1 MTLLSTLDELALLEH
16 FQEVHGV
23 ELELGELR
31 SLQAYLYEIS
41 RTERNHRLVPG
52 EIVPDDIQ
60 NLPVA
65 VAVVGGSLG
74 GFFAGSLGVSTIAGI
89 LIGASLF
96 SKLFDLFNRPK
107 QEEEPTRAYGFDSV
121 VNLVPLSGA
130 IPLFWC
136 NRDVNPNG
144 GVRASGFLLHAR
156 VETFKGSQRYFG
168 LQAFGY
174 GRIGEIDESELL
186 IDDQPLDNFFDGDIE
201 QYIRLGT
208 ADQTAI
214 AEFPFYSQAISPN
227 TNTSLGVDLRGEA
240 KRINSTTRETAVTG
254 TPVGGFLASVNPT
267 RLVKNTGLEAVLT
280 SDQQILRD
288 DGWVQ
293 GQVLSND
300 RLLKLGLFINNS
312 LRFHIQ
318 IQDNGHYAVVED
330 GAVVFL
336 SGTPPLPATYLVN
349 DVFRVEYQSGTLL
362 YRKNGNVVYTST
374 QLPVYPA
381 RLQVQILDSA
391 VSANGTSFND
401 LKLADVEIDEL
412 GNVQPV
418 TGSTTIRV
426 DEEDVEKFTPSD
438 RYRVNGV
445 DFSIIDKEENT
456 LTIDKPIT
464 VGGNDEIYAVYT
476 AKFENTQSVSRVDF
490 NFVFSLWG
498 RDDKGKLKRH
508 AIAFDIFI
516 KKATSATLSDQP
528 PSFTRLYR
536 IFVANKNQGEIRRSL
551 KIKNL
556 PFGKYQ
562 FEFRSLER
570 VSGGFPILRLS
581 DGGALADTPTGV
593 IIDGKQIIIET
604 EFASAP
610 SESSANK
617 DLSFDGKDQ
626 VSSESAPPGRI
637 TSLNETTLP
646 ADLGHSRVSRYP
658 KLSLLGLKAIASER
672 LNGTPTPSALIQR
685 GRIGWLLLS
694 AGEATPA
701 STPTQLVYFGED
713 FLSFG
718 IQAGNKIRNLDKK
731 LEDAI
736 VSVTS
741 NTITTTLDLNWE
753 QGDRFVV
760 YVEGSTCY
768 FPDVL
773 ADGIRSPDGGLSE
786 LVDADQ
792 VIDYFSFV
800 KSKRFCIRNGF
811 FCDITLSEQTNII
824 EWAEREAPLSLL
836 FASSVDGR
844 MALIPEEYEPPAATF
859 TDSVMESYNETLLQP
874 KEFNQVT
881 VRFKDGSDTRFRE
894 KTVTIATQEAF
905 NGLEPIYE
913 APTIDAMSSVSN
925 PAQAERIGQMF
936 LQSSRFQDRGINF
949 TTGLQGLGIKPGS
962 LVVGASVITQ
972 IHAERSGFITA
983 VEAYDENMR
992 SQVVKLSQ
1000 PVEEGLDGS
1009 YSASIY
1015 YIDGTTNQSSVPV
1028 DTVDRDGETW
1038 LLLSELNAPVSP
1050 PSLNRTGDYL
1060 AVGKDSELRRVFRVA
1075 GIEIQSEFKCTV
1087 AATRWDRRMLGGE
1100 GLVTIF

>member
-1 MTLLSTLDELALLEH
+1 MNLLSTLDELALLEH

-52 EIVPDDIQ
+52 EIGQDDIQ

-107 QEEEPTRAYGFDSV
+107 QEEEPTRAFGFDSV

-130 IPLFWC
+130 IPLEYC

-201 QYIRLGT
+201 QYVRLGT
-208 ADQTAI
+208 AEQTVI
-214 AEFPFYSQAISPN
+214 TEFPFYSQALSPN

-254 TPVGGFLASVNPT
+254 VPVGGFLASVNPT
-267 RLVKNTGLEAVLT
+267 RLVKNTGAVAVLT

-288 DGWVQ
+288 DGWAQ

-300 RLLKLGLFINNS
+300 KLLKLGLLINNG

-438 RYRVNGV
+438 RYRVNGA
-445 DFSIIDKEENT
+445 DFSIVDKEENA
-456 LTIDKPIT
+456 LTVDKPIT

-476 AKFENTQSVSRVDF
+476 AKFENTQPVSRVDF

-516 KKATSATLSDQP
+516 KKTGA

-637 TSLNETTLP
+637 TSLNEITLP

-658 KLSLLGLKAIASER
+658 KLSLLGLKVIASER

-718 IQAGNKIRNLDKK
+718 IQAGNRIRNLDKK
-731 LEDAI
+731 LEDTI
-736 VSVTS
+736 VSVAS
-741 NTITTTLDLNWE
+741 NVIATTLSLNWE

-811 FCDITLSEQTNII
+811 FWDGTLSEQTNII

-859 TDSVMESYNETLLQP
+859 TDSVMESYNEMLLQP

-881 VRFKDGSDTRFRE
+881 VRFKDGTDTRFRE
-894 KTVTIATQEAF
+894 KTVTIATDAAF
-905 NGLEPIYE
+905 SGLEPIYE

-949 TTGLQGLGIKPGS
+949 STGLQGLGIKPGS
-962 LVVGASVITQ
+962 LVVGASVVTQ
-972 IHAERSGFITA
+972 IHAERSGFVVA
-983 VEAYDENMR
+983 AEPYDEETL

-1000 PVEEGLDGS
+1000 PIEEGFDGT
-1009 YSASIY
+1009 YSASVY
-1015 YIDGTTNQSSVPV
+1015 YLGDTANQSGVPV
-1028 DTVDRDGETW
+1028 EAVDRDGEIW
-1038 LLLSELNAPVSP
+1038 LLLSELNAPLSP

-1075 GIEIQSEFKCTV
+1075 AIEIQSEYKCQV
-1087 AATRWDRRMLGGE
+1087 SCTRWDKRMLSGE

>member
-1 MTLLSTLDELALLEH
+1 MNLLSTLDELALLEH

-31 SLQAYLYEIS
+31 SLQAYIHEIS

-52 EIVPDDIQ
+52 EIGQDDIQ

-107 QEEEPTRAYGFDSV
+107 QEEEPTRAFGFDSV

-130 IPLFWC
+130 IPLEYC

-201 QYIRLGT
+201 QYVRLGT
-208 ADQTAI
+208 AEQTVI
-214 AEFPFYSQAISPN
+214 TEFPFYSQALSPN

-267 RLVKNTGLEAVLT
+267 RLVKNTGAVAVLT

-300 RLLKLGLFINNS
+300 KLLKLGLLINNG

-438 RYRVNGV
+438 RYRVNGA
-445 DFSIIDKEENT
+445 DFSIVDKEENA
-456 LTIDKPIT
+456 LTVDKPIT

-476 AKFENTQSVSRVDF
+476 AKFENTQPVSRVDF

-637 TSLNETTLP
+637 TSLNEITLP

-658 KLSLLGLKAIASER
+658 KLSLLGLKVIASER

-718 IQAGNKIRNLDKK
+718 IQAGNRIRNLDKK
-731 LEDAI
+731 LEDTI
-736 VSVTS
+736 VSVAS
-741 NTITTTLDLNWE
+741 NVIATTLSLNWE

-811 FCDITLSEQTNII
+811 FWDGTLSEQTNII

-859 TDSVMESYNETLLQP
+859 TDSVMESYNEMLLQP

-949 TTGLQGLGIKPGS
+949 STGLQGLGIKPGS
-962 LVVGASVITQ
+962 LVVGASVVTQ
-972 IHAERSGFITA
+972 IHAERSGFVVA
-983 VEAYDENMR
+983 AQPYDEETL

-1000 PVEEGLDGS
+1000 PIEEGFDGT
-1009 YSASIY
+1009 YTASVY
-1015 YIDGTTNQSSVPV
+1015 YINETANQSGVSVEA
-1028 DTVDRDGETW
+1028 VDRGGELW
-1038 LLLSELNAPVSP
+1038 LLLSNLIAAVNP
-1050 PSLNRTGDYL
+1050 PSANRTGDYL
-1060 AVGKDSELRRVFRVA
+1060 AIGKDSELRRVFRVA
-1075 GIEIQSEFKCTV
+1075 GIEIQSEYKCTV
-1087 AATRWDRRMLGGE
+1087 AATRWDERMLSSE

>member
-74 GFFAGSLGVSTIAGI
+74 GFFAGTLGVSTIAGI

-156 VETFKGSQRYFG
+156 VETLKGSQRYFG

-186 IDDQPLDNFFDGDIE
+186 IDDQPLDNFFAGDIE
-201 QYIRLGT
+201 QYTRLGT
-208 ADQTAI
+208 AEQTAI

-280 SDQQILRD
+280 SDQQILGD

-300 RLLKLGLFINNS
+300 RLLKLGLLINNT

-318 IQDNGHYAVVED
+318 IQENGHYAVVED
-330 GAVVFL
+330 GVIVFL
-336 SGTPPLPATYLVN
+336 SGTPPLPPTYLVN

-374 QLPVYPA
+374 QIPVYPA
-381 RLQVQILDSA
+381 RLQAQILDSTA
-391 VSANGTSFND
+391 SANGTSFND
-401 LKLADVEIDEL
+401 LKLADVMIDEL

-445 DFSIIDKEENT
+445 DFSIVDKNENT
-456 LTIDKPIT
+456 LTVDRPIT

-476 AKFENTQSVSRVDF
+476 AKFENTQPVSRVDF

-516 KKATSATLSDQP
+516 KKTGA

-556 PFGKYQ
+556 PLGKYQ

-637 TSLNETTLP
+637 TSLNEITLP

-718 IQAGNKIRNLDKK
+718 IQAGNRIRNLDKK
-731 LEDAI
+731 LEDTI

-773 ADGIRSPDGGLSE
+773 VDGIRSPDGGLSE

-792 VIDYFSFV
+792 VIDYSSFV
-800 KSKRFCIRNGF
+800 KSKRFCVLNGF
-811 FCDITLSEQTNII
+811 FWDSTLSEQTNII

-894 KTVTIATQEAF
+894 KTVTVATDAAF

-925 PAQAERIGQMF
+925 PVQAVRIGQIF

-949 TTGLQGLGIKPGS
+949 STGLQGLGIKPGS

-972 IHAERSGFITA
+972 IHAERSGFVVA
-983 VEAYDENMR
+983 VEPYDEETL

-1000 PVEEGLDGS
+1000 PVEEGFDGT
-1009 YSASIY
+1009 YTASVY
-1015 YIDGTTNQSSVPV
+1015 YINDTANQSGVSVEA
-1028 DTVDRDGETW
+1028 VDRGGELW
-1038 LLLSELNAPVSP
+1038 LLLSNLIAAVNPVSQ
-1050 PSLNRTGDYL
+1050 NRTGDYL
-1060 AVGKDSELRRVFRVA
+1060 AIGKDSELRRVFRVA
-1075 GIEIQSEFKCTV
+1075 AIEIQSEFKCTV
-1087 AATRWDRRMLGGE
+1087 AATRWDQRMLGSE
-1100 GLVTIF
+1100 GLVTIL